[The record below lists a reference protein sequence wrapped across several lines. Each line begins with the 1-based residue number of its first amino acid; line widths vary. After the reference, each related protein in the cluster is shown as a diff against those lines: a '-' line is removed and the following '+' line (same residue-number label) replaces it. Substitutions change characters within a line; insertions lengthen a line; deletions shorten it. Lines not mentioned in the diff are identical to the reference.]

1 MKQTIERSSRMSSNW
16 IRWGGL
22 AAVLA
27 GASFIA
33 ADLLSLSIF
42 PKFPSS
48 ESLTSEPYAIQ
59 SLLKLAG
66 AALLLLGLFGLHAR
80 QAEAAGPV
88 GTAGFLAAFSGTAL
102 AVGSFW
108 ATAFFAPAMA
118 ASDPAGFDA
127 LNGPPGRLADAF
139 IMTIASFVL
148 GWMLFGV
155 AAWRARVYPRAA
167 ALLVILGS
175 PLALGTLLVVGFP
188 TGVFFSAAVAW
199 LGYTLWSEKG
209 ARVGQPARMS

>member
-1 MKQTIERSSRMSSNW
+1 MSSNL

-22 AAVLA
+22 AAILA
-27 GASFIA
+27 GALFVA
-33 ADLLSLSIF
+33 ADLLSLSIS

-48 ESLTSEPYAIQ
+48 VSLLSEPYAIQ
-59 SLLKLAG
+59 SVLKLIG

-80 QAEAAGPV
+80 QAGATGAL

-118 ASDPAGFDA
+118 ASDPAWFDA
-127 LNGPPGRLADAF
+127 LQGPPGRLADAF
-139 IMTIASFVL
+139 VVSTAAFVL
-148 GWMLFGV
+148 GWMLFGA

-167 ALLVILGS
+167 ALLLVCGS
-175 PLALGTLLVVGFP
+175 PLAIGTLLVVGFP

-199 LGYTLWSEKG
+199 MGYTLWSEKS
-209 ARVGQPARMS
+209 APVGQPARVS

>member
-1 MKQTIERSSRMSSNW
+1 MSLSNL

-22 AAVLA
+22 AAMLA

-33 ADLLSLSIF
+33 ADLLSLSIS

-48 ESLTSEPYAIQ
+48 ESLGSEPYAIQ
-59 SLLKLAG
+59 SVLKLIG

-80 QAEAAGPV
+80 QAETAGPL

-118 ASDPAGFDA
+118 AMDPVAFDA
-127 LNGPPGRLADAF
+127 GEGPPGRLADAF
-139 IMTIASFVL
+139 VVTMATFVL

-155 AAWRARVYPRAA
+155 AAWKARVYPRAA
-167 ALLVILGS
+167 ALLLILGS

-188 TGVFFSAAVAW
+188 TGVFFSAAVVW

-209 ARVGQPARMS
+209 APVGQPARVS

>member
-1 MKQTIERSSRMSSNW
+1 MSSSNL

-22 AAVLA
+22 AAMPA
-27 GASFIA
+27 GALFVA
-33 ADLLSLSIF
+33 ADLLSLSIS

-48 ESLTSEPYAIQ
+48 ESLLSEPYAIQ
-59 SLLKLAG
+59 SVLKLIG

-80 QAEAAGPV
+80 QAEATGPL

-118 ASDPAGFDA
+118 AMDPVAFDA
-127 LNGPPGRLADAF
+127 GEGPPGRLADAF
-139 IMTIASFVL
+139 VVTMATFVL

-155 AAWRARVYPRAA
+155 STWRTRVYPRAA
-167 ALLVILGS
+167 ALLLIFGS

-188 TGVFFSAAVAW
+188 TSVFFSVAVAW
-199 LGYTLWSEKG
+199 LGYTLWTEKG
-209 ARVGQPARMS
+209 APVEQPARVS

>member
-1 MKQTIERSSRMSSNW
+1 MSSSNLV
-16 IRWGGL
+16 RWGGL
-22 AAVLA
+22 AAMLA
-27 GASFIA
+27 GASFVA
-33 ADLLSLSIF
+33 ADLLSLSIS

-48 ESLTSEPYAIQ
+48 VSLGSEPYAIQ
-59 SLLKLAG
+59 SVLKLIG

-80 QAEAAGPV
+80 QAGAAGPL

-118 ASDPAGFDA
+118 AMDPVAFDA
-127 LNGPPGRLADAF
+127 GEGPPGRLADAF
-139 IMTIASFVL
+139 VVTMAAFVL

-155 AAWRARVYPRAA
+155 AAWRTHVYPRAA
-167 ALLVILGS
+167 ALLLILGS
-175 PLALGTLLVVGFP
+175 PLAIGTLLVVGFP

-209 ARVGQPARMS
+209 APVGQPARVS

>member
-1 MKQTIERSSRMSSNW
+1 MSSNL

-22 AAVLA
+22 AAMLA
-27 GASFIA
+27 GALFVA
-33 ADLLSLSIF
+33 ADLLSLSIS

-48 ESLTSEPYAIQ
+48 ASLTSEPYAIQ
-59 SLLKLAG
+59 SVLKLA
-66 AALLLLGLFGLHAR
+66 AAVLLLLGFFGLHAR
-80 QAEAAGPV
+80 QAEAAGSL

-127 LNGPPGRLADAF
+127 LNGPPGRLASAF
-139 IMTIASFVL
+139 VVTMAAFVL

-167 ALLVILGS
+167 ALLLILGS
-175 PLALGTLLVVGFP
+175 PLALGTLMVVGFP
-188 TGVFFSAAVAW
+188 TGVFFSTAMAW

-209 ARVGQPARMS
+209 APVGQPARVS

>member
-1 MKQTIERSSRMSSNW
+1 MSSNL

-22 AAVLA
+22 AAMLA
-27 GASFIA
+27 GALFVA
-33 ADLLSLSIF
+33 ADLLSLSIS

-48 ESLTSEPYAIQ
+48 ASLTSEPYAIQ
-59 SLLKLAG
+59 SVLKLA
-66 AALLLLGLFGLHAR
+66 AAVLLLLGFFGLHAR
-80 QAEAAGPV
+80 QAEAAGSL

-127 LNGPPGRLADAF
+127 LNGPPGRLASAF
-139 IMTIASFVL
+139 VVTMAAFVL

-167 ALLVILGS
+167 ALLLILGS
-175 PLALGTLLVVGFP
+175 PLALGTLMVVGFP
-188 TGVFFSAAVAW
+188 TGVFFSAAMAW

-209 ARVGQPARMS
+209 APVGQPARVS

>member
-1 MKQTIERSSRMSSNW
+1 MSSSNL

-22 AAVLA
+22 AAMLA
-27 GASFIA
+27 GASFVA
-33 ADLLSLSIF
+33 ADLLSLSIS

-48 ESLTSEPYAIQ
+48 VSLLSEPYAIQ
-59 SLLKLAG
+59 SVLKLIG

-80 QAEAAGPV
+80 QTEAAGPL

-118 ASDPAGFDA
+118 AMDPVAFDA
-127 LNGPPGRLADAF
+127 GQGPPGRLADAF
-139 IMTIASFVL
+139 VVTMTAFVL

-167 ALLVILGS
+167 ALLLIFGS

-199 LGYTLWSEKG
+199 LGYTLWSEKCVP
-209 ARVGQPARMS
+209 VGQPARVS

>member
-1 MKQTIERSSRMSSNW
+1 MNSSNL

-27 GASFIA
+27 GASFVA
-33 ADLLSLSIF
+33 ADLLSLSIS

-48 ESLTSEPYAIQ
+48 VSLLSEPYAIQ
-59 SLLKLAG
+59 SVLKLIG
-66 AALLLLGLFGLHAR
+66 AALLLLGLYGLHAR
-80 QAEAAGPV
+80 QADAAGLL

-102 AVGSFW
+102 VVGSFW
-108 ATAFFAPAMA
+108 ATAFFAPGMA
-118 ASDPAGFDA
+118 AMDPVAFDA
-127 LNGPPGRLADAF
+127 GEGPPGRLAGAF
-139 IMTIASFVL
+139 VVTMATFVL

-167 ALLVILGS
+167 ALLLIFGS
-175 PLALGTLLVVGFP
+175 PLAVGTLLVVGFP

-199 LGYTLWSEKG
+199 MGYTLWSEK
-209 ARVGQPARMS
+209 AAPVGQPARVS

>member
-1 MKQTIERSSRMSSNW
+1 MSLTNL
-16 IRWGGL
+16 IRYGGL

-48 ESLTSEPYAIQ
+48 ESLGSEPYAIQ
-59 SLLKLAG
+59 SVLKLVG

-80 QAEAAGPV
+80 QAEAAGPL
-88 GTAGFLAAFSGTAL
+88 GTVGFLAAFSGTAL

-118 ASDPAGFDA
+118 AADPAGFDA
-127 LNGPPGRLADAF
+127 LNGPPGWLANAF
-139 IMTIASFVL
+139 IVTMAAFVL

-155 AAWRARVYPRAA
+155 SAWRALVYPRPA
-167 ALLVILGS
+167 ALLLIIGS
-175 PLALGTLLVVGFP
+175 PLAVGTLLVVGFP

-199 LGYTLWSEKG
+199 LGYTLWSEK
-209 ARVGQPARMS
+209 AAPVGQPAQVS

>member
-1 MKQTIERSSRMSSNW
+1 MSLSNL

-22 AAVLA
+22 ATMLA
-27 GASFIA
+27 GASFVA
-33 ADLLSLSIF
+33 ADLLSLSIS

-48 ESLTSEPYAIQ
+48 ESLGSEPYAIQ
-59 SLLKLAG
+59 SVLKLIG
-66 AALLLLGLFGLHAR
+66 AALLLLGLSGLHAR
-80 QAEAAGPV
+80 QAEAAGPL

-102 AVGSFW
+102 AIGSFW

-127 LNGPPGRLADAF
+127 LEGPPGRLADAF
-139 IMTIASFVL
+139 VVTMATFVL

-167 ALLVILGS
+167 ALLLILSS
-175 PLALGTLLVVGFP
+175 PLTLGTLLVVGFP

-209 ARVGQPARMS
+209 APVGQPARVS

>member
-1 MKQTIERSSRMSSNW
+1 MSSNW
-16 IRWGGL
+16 IRWAGL

-33 ADLLSLSIF
+33 ADLLSLSIS

-59 SLLKLAG
+59 SVLKLVA

-80 QAEAAGPV
+80 QAEAAGPL

-108 ATAFFAPAMA
+108 ATAFFAPALFAM
-118 ASDPAGFDA
+118 DPVAFDA
-127 LNGPPGRLADAF
+127 GEGPPGRLAGAFVVTMAAF
-139 IMTIASFVL
+139 IL

-167 ALLVILGS
+167 ALLLICGS

-199 LGYTLWSEKG
+199 LGYTLWIQKG
-209 ARVGQPARMS
+209 APAGQPARVS

>member
-1 MKQTIERSSRMSSNW
+1 MSSTNL
-16 IRWGGL
+16 IRYGGL

-48 ESLTSEPYAIQ
+48 ESLGSEPYAIQ
-59 SLLKLAG
+59 SVLKLVG
-66 AALLLLGLFGLHAR
+66 AALLLLGLFGLHTR
-80 QAEAAGPV
+80 QVEAAGPL

-102 AVGSFW
+102 VVGSFW

-118 ASDPAGFDA
+118 AMDPVAFDA
-127 LNGPPGRLADAF
+127 GEGPPGRLATAF
-139 IMTIASFVL
+139 VVTYAAFVL
-148 GWMLFGV
+148 GWMLFG
-155 AAWRARVYPRAA
+155 AATWRARVYPRAA
-167 ALLVILGS
+167 ALLLVFGS
-175 PLALGTLLVVGFP
+175 PLAIGTLLVVGFP

-199 LGYTLWSEKG
+199 MGYTLWSEK
-209 ARVGQPARMS
+209 AAPVGQPARVS

>member
-1 MKQTIERSSRMSSNW
+1 M

-22 AAVLA
+22 AAMLA
-27 GASFIA
+27 GASFVA
-33 ADLLSLSIF
+33 ADLLSLSIS

-48 ESLTSEPYAIQ
+48 VSLLSEPYAIQ
-59 SLLKLAG
+59 SVLKLIG

-80 QAEAAGPV
+80 QTEAAGPL

-118 ASDPAGFDA
+118 AMDPVAFDA
-127 LNGPPGRLADAF
+127 GQGPPGRLADAF
-139 IMTIASFVL
+139 VVTMTAFVL

-167 ALLVILGS
+167 ALLLIFGS

-199 LGYTLWSEKG
+199 LGYTLWSEKCVP
-209 ARVGQPARMS
+209 VGQPARVS

>member
-1 MKQTIERSSRMSSNW
+1 MFSNS

-22 AAVLA
+22 AAMLA
-27 GASFIA
+27 GALFVA
-33 ADLLSLSIF
+33 ADLLSLSIS
-42 PKFPSS
+42 PKFPSVA
-48 ESLTSEPYAIQ
+48 SLTSEPYAIQ
-59 SLLKLAG
+59 SVLKLV
-66 AALLLLGLFGLHAR
+66 AAVLLLLGLFGLHAR
-80 QAEAAGPV
+80 QIEAAGPL

-118 ASDPAGFDA
+118 ASFPVVFDTGQ
-127 LNGPPGRLADAF
+127 GPPGRLADAF
-139 IMTIASFVL
+139 LVSWATFVL

-167 ALLVILGS
+167 ALLMICGS

-199 LGYTLWSEKG
+199 LGYTLWSEKD
-209 ARVGQPARMS
+209 APVG

>member
-1 MKQTIERSSRMSSNW
+1 MSSNL

-22 AAVLA
+22 AAALA
-27 GASFIA
+27 GALFVA
-33 ADLLSLSIF
+33 ADLLSLSIS

-48 ESLTSEPYAIQ
+48 ESLSSEPYAIQ
-59 SLLKLAG
+59 SVLKLV
-66 AALLLLGLFGLHAR
+66 AAVLLLLGLFGLHAR
-80 QAEAAGPV
+80 QAEAAGPL

-118 ASDPAGFDA
+118 SSVPEAFDA
-127 LNGPPGRLADAF
+127 LQGPPGRLADAF
-139 IMTIASFVL
+139 VVTIATFVL

-155 AAWRARVYPRAA
+155 ATWRARVYPRAA
-167 ALLVILGS
+167 ALLLLCGS

-188 TGVFFSAAVAW
+188 TGVFFSAALAW
-199 LGYTLWSEKG
+199 LGYTLWSENSFS
-209 ARVGQPARMS
+209 ARQPARVS